1 MDKETDLPYSQV
13 LIPMFLIGVGDWMP
27 LFYLLLLI
35 LLITFSAL
43 ISGSEIAFF
52 SLLPDQ
58 INELERESS
67 ESSKKILKLRKKP
80 SKLLATILISNNFV
94 NIALVLVSD
103 MFLKLVIGEQT
114 LYNWGTSL
122 HGLSLFQSFE
132 ISTLANIINFTIAV
146 VGTTSILVLFGE
158 IMPKIYANINNLT
171 LARFMAGPLGF
182 LTVLFSPLSNIL
194 VNWTDIFKNK
204 IEKKQKTNKG
214 SGKEDIEEALDI
226 AFKEKDQEED
236 LDILKSIIKFSD
248 VSVKQIMKPR
258 NGVVAIDKDINYHEV
273 LNVIKDSGYSR
284 IPVYEEDFDN
294 LFGILYV
301 KDLIPHLE
309 NKEDFEWQNIV
320 RTNILY
326 VPESK
331 KINELLKEFQK
342 LKLHIAIVVDEY
354 GGSSGIVTMED
365 IMEEILG
372 EIMDE
377 FDEEEEIEYQAIDDK
392 TYLFEGKTSLI
403 DFLKVFNEDI
413 SVFDEIKGDSD
424 SLAGLILEVAGELPA
439 KGYEVNTLNYK
450 LIVEEVS
457 DRRIEKILVI
467 LSKISNENSK

>member
-35 LLITFSAL
+35 LLIAFSAL

-103 MFLKLVIGEQT
+103 MFLKLVIGGQT
-114 LYNWGTSL
+114 LYSWGTSL
-122 HGLSLFQSFE
+122 HNLSPFQGFE

-171 LARFMAGPLGF
+171 LARFMAGPLSI

-204 IEKKQKTNKG
+204 IEKKQKNNKG
-214 SGKEDIEEALDI
+214 TGKEDIEEALDI
-226 AFKEKDQEED
+226 AFKEKNQEED

-258 NGVVAIDKDINYHEV
+258 NDVIAIDKNINYHEV

-284 IPVYEEDFDN
+284 IPVYEEDLDN

-309 NKEDFEWQNIV
+309 NREDFEWQNIA

-377 FDEEEEIEYQAIDDK
+377 FDEKEEIEYQVIDEK

-413 SVFDEIKGDSD
+413 SIFDEIKGESD
-424 SLAGLILEVAGELPA
+424 SLAGLILEVAGGLPA

-450 LIVEEVS
+450 LTVEEVS
-457 DRRIEKILVI
+457 DRRIEKILVT
-467 LSKISNENSK
+467 LSKNPNENDK